1 MSAVKKSAEDPCE
14 RWNFYVQHAA
24 PEQLAA
30 LNGVQLFCRKA
41 TQALNQR
48 QMVGEGQVKVDINH
62 KVKEK
67 PSTPRAEPS
76 SLGAPPDYVVYSWPL
91 PRSRTGCFG
100 LWIQ

>member
-41 TQALNQR
+41 TQALNQK
-48 QMVGEGQVKVDINH
+48 QMVGEGQVKVEINH
-62 KVKEK
+62 KMKEK
-67 PSTPRAEPS
+67 ANEKK
-76 SLGAPPDYVVYSWPL
+76 SLSISLSCPYRMKMCSDFLLSFTLGK
-91 PRSRTGCFG
+91 T
-100 LWIQ
+100 